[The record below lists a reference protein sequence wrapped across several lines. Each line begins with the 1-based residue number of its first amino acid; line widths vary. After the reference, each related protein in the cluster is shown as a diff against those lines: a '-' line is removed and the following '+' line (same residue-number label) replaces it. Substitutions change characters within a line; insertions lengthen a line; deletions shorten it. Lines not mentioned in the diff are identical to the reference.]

1 MLRRSLTLKTSTMTI
16 RKPDYMLYHQVKQ
29 TKADYKPLE
38 MIRKKA
44 GDYAIK
50 VRALNLVLQV
60 SARL

>member
-1 MLRRSLTLKTSTMTI
+1 MTI